1 MIHKP
6 RCKFGTETMLN
17 TNEPETRLS
26 HEPRY
31 EFITQTILNTNEP
44 ETYLSHKPRYNFAR
58 QTMMKNNEPQTCF
71 CLINHVINLSHKPC
85 IALMKHI
92 SY

>member
-31 EFITQTILNTNEP
+31 EFIT
-44 ETYLSHKPRYNFAR
+44 
-58 QTMMKNNEPQTCF
+58 
-71 CLINHVINLSHKPC
+71 
-85 IALMKHI
+85 
-92 SY
+92 

>member
-17 TNEPETRLS
+17 ANEPETRLS

-31 EFITQTILNTNEP
+31 EFIT
-44 ETYLSHKPRYNFAR
+44 
-58 QTMMKNNEPQTCF
+58 
-71 CLINHVINLSHKPC
+71 
-85 IALMKHI
+85 
-92 SY
+92 